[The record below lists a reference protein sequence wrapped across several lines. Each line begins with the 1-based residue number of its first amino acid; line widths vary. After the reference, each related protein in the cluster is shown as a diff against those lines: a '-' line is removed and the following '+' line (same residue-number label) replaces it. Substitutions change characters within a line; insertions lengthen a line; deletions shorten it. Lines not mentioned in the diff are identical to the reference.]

1 MNETGVDI
9 FRDRLERNLPVAL
22 GLERA
27 LAQLRGELARAA
39 DQILGS
45 RDVAWCGGR
54 SQFSKA
60 HVKFLPL
67 TPDCASVTMESSK
80 RCCATAHE
88 RPRRRRKERDNRGDD
103 AAWIF
108 HDAGAS
114 AGTFVHRN

>member
-27 LAQLRGELARAA
+27 LAQLRGELARAT

-45 RDVAWCGGR
+45 RDAAWCGGR
-54 SQFSKA
+54 PQFSKA

-67 TPDCASVTMESSK
+67 TPDCASVTMDSRSS
-80 RCCATAHE
+80 AAP
-88 RPRRRRKERDNRGDD
+88 PRTSDHGGGAERDNRGDD
-103 AAWIF
+103 AA
-108 HDAGAS
+108 
-114 AGTFVHRN
+114 